1 MHHKP
6 AGPAPRIAAPIA
18 APILGRLLAA
28 ACTLAAFAQPALAA
42 PYGPA
47 AVTPGE
53 KAVAGAL
60 DAIPASST
68 PYNPIRTSLDALP
81 SAAARADA
89 LNQLS
94 PRNYR
99 LLPRLAIQAMDA
111 SDREIRGYL
120 AQRRDMALDAPAHVP
135 TSGKET
141 ITFTAM
147 LGAKQVK
154 YEARAD
160 RPHAN
165 SDSRS
170 IRAALDITPI
180 DGLIVGATLGID
192 GIDANLDRRQ
202 SPRITQFHV
211 NVGPYASYTN
221 GRYYVDA
228 TAGYTL
234 SQAKLRRQI
243 SWTNF
248 NDQFVTR
255 GVDGD
260 NTAASVETGAIL
272 QLGALRAQ
280 PFVGLQY
287 RYADISGFVE
297 RGGPAALAVAKFKT
311 QSLRG
316 TIGARATAS
325 LRKGDWTI
333 RPEASAQ
340 WQRELRSRPDS
351 RIEAIFLA
359 GGGSPIFTLPAAR
372 YARNAGLFSAGVS
385 AVHDDRT
392 AFRVGYSG
400 DFARDRTGHAFF
412 ISANRRF

>member
-1 MHHKP
+1 LLHKP
-6 AGPAPRIAAPIA
+6 AAPAPRIAARIT
-18 APILGRLLAA
+18 GRLIAT

-42 PYGPA
+42 PYGPS

-68 PYNPIRTSLDALP
+68 AYNPIRTSLDALP
-81 SAAARADA
+81 NNAARADA

-120 AQRRDMALDAPAHVP
+120 AQRRDMALDASGGTP

-147 LGAKQVK
+147 FGAKQMK

-170 IRAALDITPI
+170 IRAGLDIAPM
-180 DGLIVGATLGID
+180 DGMIVGMSLGID

-202 SPRITQFHV
+202 PPRITQFHV
-211 NVGPYASYTN
+211 SVGPYASYTN

-228 TAGYTL
+228 TAGYTM
-234 SQAKLRRQI
+234 SQATLRRQV

-248 NDQFVTR
+248 GDQLVTH
-255 GVDGD
+255 GADGD
-260 NTAASVETGAIL
+260 STAASVEAGGIL

-280 PFVGLQY
+280 PFVGVAY

-311 QSLRG
+311 ESLRG
-316 TIGARATAS
+316 TVGARATANV
-325 LRKGDWTI
+325 RRGAWTI

-340 WQRELRSRPDS
+340 WQREFRTRPDS
-351 RIEAIFLA
+351 RIEAIFIA
-359 GGGSPIFTLPAAR
+359 GNGSPIFTLPPGR
-372 YARNAGLFSAGVS
+372 HARNAGIFGASLT
-385 AVHDDRT
+385 AVHNERT
-392 AFRVGYSG
+392 AFRLGYSG
-400 DFARDRTGHAFF
+400 EFARDRTGHAFF
-412 ISANRRF
+412 ITANRRF